1 MYCKFCGTKNED
13 DAVLCCQCG
22 AQIGEEEQ
30 KDVSLEQAAMPD
42 ENEGMSAAQPT
53 VADKKNTESA
63 TEPSKSTKV
72 IHKCLLGSYIAGL
85 TGLAIFLG
93 VVVVGLIAHGK
104 INLFNG
110 YTYAKVLSI
119 ISIVLM
125 LIGICGVIAK
135 CILSLAFKIGEF
147 PKKVIKKVML
157 ISLAAVCLGCSVW
170 GFVDCGISSGKNYVG
185 KNDVIDFYA
194 IYDEC
199 DCNHECVSVGND
211 YMFIDTNPY
220 NYDSDSSDRV
230 TQVAAVMY
238 NTVATNN
245 IKKVHAKLGIPDYVY
260 QEMIR
265 TRAVDGKQTYSG
277 EKVEISWTYHPDQ
290 GLEVMYKRK

>member
-22 AQIGEEEQ
+22 AQIGKEEQ
-30 KDVSLEQAAMPD
+30 KDASVEQTAGQEEREEVP
-42 ENEGMSAAQPT
+42 AAQPT
-53 VADKKNTESA
+53 VSDEKNEGTA
-63 TEPSKSTKV
+63 TEPSKLTKV
-72 IHKCLLGSYIAGL
+72 IQKCLLGSYIAGL

-93 VVVVGLIAHGK
+93 IVVVGLIAYGK
-104 INLFNG
+104 VYLFHG
-110 YTYAKVLSI
+110 YTYTKVLSI

-125 LIGICGVIAK
+125 LIGVCGVIAK
-135 CILSLAFKIGEF
+135 CILSLAFKIGKF
-147 PKKVIKKVML
+147 PKKAIKKVML

-170 GFVDCGISSGKNYVG
+170 GFVDCGISSGKN
-185 KNDVIDFYA
+185 DVIDFYA

-199 DCNHECVSVGND
+199 GCWGECTSVGDD

-220 NYDSDSSDRV
+220 NYNPDSRD
-230 TQVAAVMY
+230 QVEQAMWVLYY
-238 NTVATNN
+238 NTGCED

-265 TRAVDGKQTYSG
+265 TRAIDGKQTYSG